1 LASVEKGVIFV
12 QGKDRKGEV
21 VLTDIASFFVEGG
34 KFRKFTDKGLVDSNS
49 GEFEDAMKKT
59 EDRTKVSFD
68 SNVFDILKKEIGE
81 FSLTI

>member
-1 LASVEKGVIFV
+1 MLGIHLQYYSK
-12 QGKDRKGEV
+12 Q
-21 VLTDIASFFVEGG
+21 
-34 KFRKFTDKGLVDSNS
+34 
-49 GEFEDAMKKT
+49 EFEDAMKKT